1 MPCKSFINQSCGR
14 TLGVGCIISTLPLA
28 RGRAADFFAAGA
40 NGGSGTGIVDLA
52 LFAANSIGEYG
63 LAMIAR
69 AVARLL
75 CELYI
80 DNLLRGRSPL
90 PAGGCDPEQ

>member
-14 TLGVGCIISTLPLA
+14 TLGVGASNITSSTLPLA
-28 RGRAADFFAAGA
+28 RFGAAADFFAAGT
-40 NGGSGTGIVDLA
+40 NGGVAGSGTGIVLA
-52 LFAANSIGEYG
+52 LFAASSVAVYG

-80 DNLLRGRSPL
+80 YICLYG
-90 PAGGCDPEQ
+90 

>member
-14 TLGVGCIISTLPLA
+14 TLGVGAITATLPLA
-28 RGRAADFFAAGA
+28 RFGAAADFFAAGT
-40 NGGSGTGIVDLA
+40 NGGVAGSGTGIVLA
-52 LFAANSIGEYG
+52 LFAASSVAVYG

-69 AVARLL
+69 AVARLW

-80 DNLLRGRSPL
+80 YICLYG
-90 PAGGCDPEQ
+90 

>member
-14 TLGVGCIISTLPLA
+14 TLGVGAITATLPLA
-28 RGRAADFFAAGA
+28 RFGAAADFFAAGT
-40 NGGSGTGIVDLA
+40 NGGVAGSGTGLT
-52 LFAANSIGEYG
+52 LFAASSIAEYG

-80 DNLLRGRSPL
+80 YIYICLYG
-90 PAGGCDPEQ
+90 

>member
-14 TLGVGCIISTLPLA
+14 TLGVGAINSTLPLA
-28 RGRAADFFAAGA
+28 RFGAAADFFAAGITGGVA
-40 NGGSGTGIVDLA
+40 GSGTGIVLA
-52 LFAANSIGEYG
+52 RFAASSIAVYG

-69 AVARLL
+69 VVARLL

-80 DNLLRGRSPL
+80 YIYVCVVEG
-90 PAGGCDPEQ
+90 